1 MKEKNQIFIIV
12 GIVILAWGLCS
23 TIFKSAF
30 MDYININESASIGKS
45 FIPWVYNSIS
55 GFYEPKIEED
65 ENIVDFYSDN
75 SFQKFLDDNHL
86 LSESYEATDIVK
98 INSDFTTNDSSKF
111 YLRKEAAIQFA
122 DMARAFSNA
131 FDFKA
136 HLTINSAWRSQAYQ
150 RKLAS
155 NCSAWRCA
163 KPLASEHEAW
173 LALDLWVNWWNIQW
187 WNWKYYQWLMDNAH
201 LWWFHNSYQR
211 WIDVDG
217 KIVEPWHRRYV
228 WVELATLLHDNQ
240 QSFTEYFYSVV
251 ENNNSD
257 F

>member
-1 MKEKNQIFIIV
+1 MEQYY
-12 GIVILAWGLCS
+12 
-23 TIFKSAF
+23 T
-30 MDYININESASIGKS
+30 INETIAILKIKRTKLYDLLKLKS
-45 FIPWVYNSIS
+45 ERNI
-55 GFYEPKIEED
+55 PKIEED

-155 NCSAWRCA
+155 NCSA
-163 KPLASEHEAW
+163 
-173 LALDLWVNWWNIQW
+173 
-187 WNWKYYQWLMDNAH
+187 
-201 LWWFHNSYQR
+201 
-211 WIDVDG
+211 
-217 KIVEPWHRRYV
+217 
-228 WVELATLLHDNQ
+228 
-240 QSFTEYFYSVV
+240 
-251 ENNNSD
+251 
-257 F
+257 